1 MITTYFKNLVMDN
14 LFHTT
19 ASQAFPEKYYL
30 AWSTVV
36 TPDNETTFT
45 EPTASTGYARVE
57 LTGLKDAV
65 DGTVTNS
72 TKLSFPKSTS
82 NQGVAVE
89 YGIFDAQIDGNLL
102 IFKDFAVE
110 DRKTVE
116 KGTTLYV
123 EAHEIQQTLK
133 GL

>member
-1 MITTYFKNLVMDN
+1 MITTYFKNMVMDN
-14 LFHTT
+14 LFHTS
-19 ASQAFPEKYYL
+19 ASKAFPEKYYL
-30 AWSTVV
+30 AWSTSV
-36 TPDNETTFT
+36 TPDDSTAFT
-45 EPTASTGYARVE
+45 EPAASTGYSRIE
-57 LTGLKDAV
+57 LTGLKNAV
-65 DGTVTNS
+65 DGTISNS
-72 TKLSFPKSTS
+72 TKLAFAESIS

-89 YGIFDAQIDGNLL
+89 YGIFDALTGGNLL

-123 EAHEIQQTLK
+123 KPDEIQQTLK